1 MNNCYLNSL
10 WLLAWLTGLSLLRN
24 QTETLATQAK
34 TSKKKKKKRL
44 GYLKLTL
51 RALRTALLIGY
62 ALIITQQYDSTL
74 IVIFNLTLIFYDVC
88 NFRYV
93 FYRLNKIIIINI
105 ILLLPNP

>member
-1 MNNCYLNSL
+1 MVACLVNRSFFAPKPNGNACH
-10 WLLAWLTGLSLLRN
+10 AG
-24 QTETLATQAK
+24 QDFQ
-34 TSKKKKKKRL
+34 KKKKKRL